1 MEEKCREW
9 EAKMKAELEYI
20 GQLEVSEKKLKVI
33 WNYELVKFQTGADVY
48 SVWWEPALNDEMK
61 HSSEGF

>member
-1 MEEKCREW
+1 
-9 EAKMKAELEYI
+9 MKAELEYI